1 MTETINGSINQ
12 AGQATLPIAVM
23 NTESQQFMGFNPIM
37 DTGFNGDLQLPID
50 DITRLNLTAVDTVET
65 ILADGQVVD
74 ADVYTATALWLGNPR
89 TISIIAA
96 QTIPLIGANL
106 LWHTSMTINWDY
118 GGSVA
123 ITTL

>member
-23 NTESQQFMGFNPIM
+23 NTESQQFMGFNPVL

-96 QTIPLIGANL
+96 VQKYPTHRDEPALGQFYD
-106 LWHTSMTINWDY
+106 H
-118 GGSVA
+118 
-123 ITTL
+123 